1 MRIKGL
7 VVAAAISAVTFTG
20 AAWASPIPALAQGN
34 SATFSITDN
43 GFGGYNLISTGTV
56 TVLLID
62 ATHLNLS
69 VTLNN
74 VSTND
79 DGSAISAANA
89 NNVRLAVWGF
99 AITPDV
105 TAVSFVDVADNGMI
119 GAALGNIPSQKA
131 IEVCAFGHSCSSG
144 ANLGILANAS
154 DTFELD
160 MLGTFGVGSSIS
172 LDLLGVKWQT
182 DQGSFEFSCSD
193 CGVSTSTSSTSS
205 STSGSTS
212 STTSSTGGTG
222 TSGQVPEPSSS
233 ALALLGLAMLGA
245 TFLKRRRSQRA

>member
-1 MRIKGL
+1 MRIKSL
-7 VVAAAISAVTFTG
+7 VVAAAISAATFTG
-20 AAWASPIPALAQGN
+20 AAWATPIPALAQGD

-43 GFGGYNLISTGTV
+43 GFGGYNLVATGTI
-56 TVLLID
+56 TVSLLTSTEVDLI
-62 ATHLNLS
+62 

-74 VSTND
+74 DSKNANNTT
-79 DGSAISAANA
+79 ISDP

-105 TAVSFVDVADNGMI
+105 TGVTFVTIADNGMI
-119 GAALGNIPSQKA
+119 GADLGNIPSQKS

-144 ANLGILANAS
+144 ANLGVLAGTS
-154 DTFELD
+154 DTFGLNMTRD
-160 MLGTFGVGSSIS
+160 ANAGTTIS

-182 DQGSFEFSCSD
+182 DKGSFEFSCSD
-193 CGVSTSTSSTSS
+193 CGVTEGSSSTSS
-205 STSGSTS
+205 
-212 STTSSTGGTG
+212 TSSTGGTG

-245 TFLKRRRSQRA
+245 TFLKRRSSQRA

>member
-1 MRIKGL
+1 MRIKSL

-20 AAWASPIPALAQGN
+20 AAWASPIPALAQGD

-43 GFGGYNLISTGTV
+43 GFGGYNLVATGTV
-56 TVLLID
+56 TVSLLTSTEVD
-62 ATHLNLS
+62 LT

-74 VSTND
+74 DSTN
-79 DGSAISAANA
+79 ANNTTISDP

-105 TAVSFVDVADNGMI
+105 TGVTFVDIADNGMI
-119 GAALGNIPSQKA
+119 GAALGDIPSQKS
-131 IEVCAFGHSCSSG
+131 IEVCAFGQSCSSG
-144 ANLGILANAS
+144 ANLGILAGAS
-154 DTFELD
+154 DTFGLNMTRD
-160 MLGTFGVGSSIS
+160 ANAGTTIS

-182 DQGSFEFSCSD
+182 DKGSFEFSCSD
-193 CGVSTSTSSTSS
+193 CGIPEASTSS
-205 STSGSTS
+205 S
-212 STTSSTGGTG
+212 GGTG

-245 TFLKRRRSQRA
+245 TFWKRRSSQRA

>member
-1 MRIKGL
+1 MF
-7 VVAAAISAVTFTG
+7 AG
-20 AAWASPIPALAQGN
+20 AAWASPIPALAQGDT
-34 SATFSITDN
+34 ATFSITDN
-43 GFGGYNLISTGTV
+43 GFGGYDLISTGTV

-62 ATHLNLS
+62 ATHLNVS

-105 TAVSFVDVADNGMI
+105 TAVSFVDAADNGMI
-119 GAALGNIPSQKA
+119 GAALGDIPSQKA
-131 IEVCAFGHSCSSG
+131 IEVCAFGQNCSSG

-160 MLGTFGVGSSIS
+160 MTGTFGVGSTIS

-182 DQGSFEFSCSD
+182 DKGSFEFSCSD
-193 CGVSTSTSSTSS
+193 CGVTETSS
-205 STSGSTS
+205 STGSTS

-245 TFLKRRRSQRA
+245 TFMKRRSSQRS